1 MPDIK
6 HEVGVLAN
14 KVRRE
19 GVKAAFSAVR
29 DFSQK
34 RIASQRQ
41 KNSNPDRPTFY
52 DVLFING
59 CDYSVPHPIRYRVD
73 HQIQQLEADGVSC
86 NRVDAWNLTNEM
98 VTTARVFVIFRC
110 PCTKQIRDFIALAKK
125 LNKRV
130 LFDID
135 DLVVDTVYTDK
146 IPFIQ
151 QMTEY
156 EKAQYDDGVIRMGET
171 LKLCDAA
178 ITTTERLATELSK
191 YVPEVFIN
199 RNVASEE
206 MVYNSERALYERDVL
221 PDLPE
226 ESVSAADMKYW
237 KWAKEHARDNDV
249 VTIGYFSGSITHNA
263 DFELVLPTLVKVLD
277 ERPEVQLHIVGD
289 LSIPEPL
296 ARFEGRITNEPFCD
310 WKGLPRRIAS
320 VDINIAPLEQ
330 TIFNEAKSEN
340 KWVEAALVKT
350 PTIASN
356 VGAFKKMIH
365 DGETGILCDDSS
377 SWYQALIKLVDSRGE
392 RERIGCNAYNWVR
405 GHATTL
411 STCQEIGALIRKIE
425 NPNIGFMLPSLN
437 ISGGVLVAIKHAEIL
452 QRHGYDVMLMDDSL
466 TEDVAVDGKLLEF
479 GDSVFPVVVSRSVR
493 NRFDH
498 YLLRGQIDQA
508 VATMWTTV
516 DALRQYPG
524 AVSVKYLVQG
534 FEPDFYQPCDP
545 LRIPANRTYSYSDIS
560 YLTVS
565 KWCEGW
571 LTSNW
576 GKEVSFATNGIDT
589 RQFEH
594 VARKW
599 DGDRI
604 RILIEG
610 DSESPYKNVDEAFR
624 VVDQLDPSKYE
635 IWYMS
640 YNGAPKDKYRVD
652 KFLHAVPHSSVG
664 RVYEQCHILL
674 KTSILESFSYPP
686 LEMMATGGVVVVIKN
701 DGNAEYLRDNEN
713 CVIYKQGDIS
723 AAVDAIEHVV
733 SDEDLRGRL
742 IAGGIETAA
751 SRDWSGI
758 ADQIV
763 ELYK

>member
-19 GVKAAFSAVR
+19 GVKATFSAVR

-41 KNSNPDRPTFY
+41 KKSNPDRPTFY

-86 NRVDAWNLTNEM
+86 DRVDAWNLTNEM

-110 PCTKQIRDFIALAKK
+110 PCTEQIRDFIALAKK

-135 DLVVDTVYTDK
+135 DLVVDTVYTDE

-151 QMTEY
+151 QMTES

-237 KWAKEHARDNDV
+237 RWAREHAREDGV

-263 DFELVLPTLVKVLD
+263 DFELVLPTLVKVLE

-320 VDINIAPLEQ
+320 VDVNIAPLEQ

-350 PTIASN
+350 PTVASN
-356 VGAFKKMIH
+356 VGAFKKMIR

-377 SWYQALIKLVDSRGE
+377 SWYQALMTLIESREE
-392 RERIGCNAYNWVR
+392 RERIGCNAYNWVK

-411 STCQEIGALIRKIE
+411 SACQEIGAFIRKIE
-425 NPNIGFMLPSLN
+425 TPNIGFMLPSLN
-437 ISGGVLVAIKHAEIL
+437 ISGGILVAIKHAEIL
-452 QRHGYDVMLMDDSL
+452 QRHGFDVMLMDDSL
-466 TEDVAVDGKLLEF
+466 TEDVAIEGKLLEF
-479 GDSVFPVVVSRSVR
+479 GESVYPVVVSRSVR

-534 FEPDFYQPCDP
+534 FEPDFYQPSDP
-545 LRIPANRTYSYSDIS
+545 LRILANRTYSYSDIS

-565 KWCEGW
+565 KWCEDW
-571 LTSNW
+571 LTSDW
-576 GKEVSFATNGIDT
+576 GQKVSFAPNGIET
-589 RQFEH
+589 RQFER

-599 DGDRI
+599 DSGRI

-652 KFLHAVPHSSVG
+652 RFLHAVPHADVG
-664 RVYEQCHILL
+664 RVYGQCHILL

-713 CVIYKQGDIS
+713 CIIYKRGDIS
-723 AAVDAIEHVV
+723 AAVDAIERVV
-733 SDEDLRGRL
+733 SDENLRGRL
-742 IAGGIETAA
+742 ISGGIETAA
-751 SRDWSGI
+751 NRDWAGI
-758 ADQIV
+758 ASQIV

>member
-41 KNSNPDRPTFY
+41 KKSNPDRTTFY

-110 PCTKQIRDFIALAKK
+110 PCTEQIRDFIALAKK

-135 DLVVDTVYTDK
+135 DLVVDTVYTDE

-151 QMTEY
+151 QMTES

-221 PDLPE
+221 PGLPE

-237 KWAKEHARDNDV
+237 RWAREHARENGV

-263 DFELVLPTLVKVLD
+263 DFELVLPTLVKVLE

-310 WKGLPRRIAS
+310 WRGLPRRIAS

-350 PTIASN
+350 PTVASN
-356 VGAFKKMIH
+356 VGAFKKMIR
-365 DGETGILCDDSS
+365 DGETGILCDDPS
-377 SWYQALIKLVDSRGE
+377 SWYQALMTLVESREE
-392 RERIGCNAYNWVR
+392 RERIGCNAYNWVK

-411 STCQEIGALIRKIE
+411 TACQEIGAFIRKIE
-425 NPNIGFMLPSLN
+425 TPNIGFMLPSLN
-437 ISGGVLVAIKHAEIL
+437 ISGGVLVAMKHAEIL
-452 QRHGYDVMLMDDSL
+452 QRHGFDVMLMDDSQS
-466 TEDVAVDGKLLEF
+466 EDAAPDGKLLEF
-479 GDSVFPVVVSRSVR
+479 GRAVLPVVVSRSAKNKR
-493 NRFDH
+493 EH
-498 YLLRGQIDQA
+498 YLLRGRIDQA
-508 VATMWTTV
+508 VATMWSTV

-524 AVSVKYLVQG
+524 AVSIQYLVQN
-534 FEPDFYQPCDP
+534 FEPDFYQPSDP
-545 LRIPANRTYSYSDIS
+545 LRILANRTYSYSDIS

-565 KWCEGW
+565 KWCEDW
-571 LTSNW
+571 LTSDW
-576 GKEVSFATNGIDT
+576 GHKVSFAPNGIET
-589 RQFEH
+589 RQFER
-594 VARKW
+594 VTRKW
-599 DGDRI
+599 DSGRI

-652 KFLHAVPHSSVG
+652 RFLHAVPHSDVG
-664 RVYEQCHILL
+664 RVYGQCHILL

-686 LEMMATGGVVVVIKN
+686 LEMMATGGAVVVIKN

-713 CVIYKQGDIS
+713 CIIFKQGDIS
-723 AAVDAIEHVV
+723 AAVDAIERVV
-733 SDEDLRGRL
+733 SDENLRSRL
-742 IAGGIETAA
+742 ISGGIETAA
-751 SRDWSGI
+751 NRDWAGI
-758 ADQIV
+758 ASQIV

>member
-41 KNSNPDRPTFY
+41 KKSNPDRPTFY

-86 NRVDAWNLTNEM
+86 NRVDAWNLTREM

-110 PCTKQIRDFIALAKK
+110 PCTEQIRDFIALAKK

-135 DLVVDTVYTDK
+135 DLVVDTVYTDE
-146 IPFIQ
+146 IPFIK
-151 QMTEY
+151 QMTES

-178 ITTTERLATELSK
+178 ITTTEGLATELSK

-263 DFELVLPTLVKVLD
+263 DFELVLPTLVKVLE
-277 ERPEVQLHIVGD
+277 ERPEVQLCIVGD

-392 RERIGCNAYNWVR
+392 RKRIGCNAYNWVR

-411 STCQEIGALIRKIE
+411 SSCQEIGALIRKIE

-466 TEDVAVDGKLLEF
+466 TEDVAIDGKLLEF

-545 LRIPANRTYSYSDIS
+545 LRILANRTYSYSDIS

-565 KWCEGW
+565 KWCEDW
-571 LTSNW
+571 LTSDW
-576 GKEVSFATNGIDT
+576 GHKVSFAPNGIET
-589 RQFEH
+589 RQFER
-594 VARKW
+594 VTRKW
-599 DGDRI
+599 DSGRI

-652 KFLHAVPHSSVG
+652 RFLHAVPHSDVG
-664 RVYEQCHILL
+664 RVYGQCHILL

-686 LEMMATGGVVVVIKN
+686 LEMMATGGAVVVIKN

-713 CVIYKQGDIS
+713 CIIFKQGDIS
-723 AAVDAIEHVV
+723 AAVDAIERVV
-733 SDEDLRGRL
+733 SDENLRSRL
-742 IAGGIETAA
+742 ISGGIETAA
-751 SRDWSGI
+751 NRDWAGI
-758 ADQIV
+758 ASQIV

>member
-34 RIASQRQ
+34 RIASQKQ
-41 KNSNPDRPTFY
+41 KKSNPDRPTFY

-110 PCTKQIRDFIALAKK
+110 PCTEQIRDFIALAKK

-135 DLVVDTVYTDK
+135 DLVVDTVYTDE

-151 QMTEY
+151 QMTES

-221 PDLPE
+221 PGLPE

-237 KWAKEHARDNDV
+237 RWAREHARENGV

-263 DFELVLPTLVKVLD
+263 DFELVLPTLVKVLE

-350 PTIASN
+350 PTVASN
-356 VGAFKKMIH
+356 VGAFKKMIR
-365 DGETGILCDDSS
+365 DGETGILCDGPS
-377 SWYQALIKLVDSRGE
+377 SWYQALMTLVESREE
-392 RERIGCNAYNWVR
+392 RERIGCNAYNWVK

-411 STCQEIGALIRKIE
+411 SACQEIGAFIRKIE
-425 NPNIGFMLPSLN
+425 TPNIGFMLPSLN
-437 ISGGVLVAIKHAEIL
+437 ISGGILVAIKHAEIL
-452 QRHGYDVMLMDDSL
+452 QRHGFDVMLMDDSL
-466 TEDVAVDGKLLEF
+466 TEDVAIEGKLLEF
-479 GDSVFPVVVSRSVR
+479 GESVYPVVVSRSVR

-534 FEPDFYQPCDP
+534 FEPDFYQPSDP
-545 LRIPANRTYSYSDIS
+545 LRILANRTYSYSDIS

-565 KWCEGW
+565 KWCEDW
-571 LTSNW
+571 LTSDW
-576 GKEVSFATNGIDT
+576 GQKVSFAPNGIET
-589 RQFEH
+589 RQFER
-594 VARKW
+594 VTRKW
-599 DGDRI
+599 DSGRI

-652 KFLHAVPHSSVG
+652 KFLHAVPHSDVG
-664 RVYEQCHILL
+664 RVYGQCHILL

-713 CVIYKQGDIS
+713 CIIYKRGDIS
-723 AAVDAIEHVV
+723 AAVDAIERVV
-733 SDEDLRGRL
+733 SDENLRSRL
-742 IAGGIETAA
+742 ISGGIETAVN
-751 SRDWSGI
+751 RDWAGI
-758 ADQIV
+758 ASQIV

>member
-34 RIASQRQ
+34 RIASQKQ
-41 KNSNPDRPTFY
+41 KKSNPDRPTFY

-110 PCTKQIRDFIALAKK
+110 PCTEQIRDFIALAKK

-135 DLVVDTVYTDK
+135 DLVVDTVYTDE

-151 QMTEY
+151 QMTES

-221 PDLPE
+221 PGLPE

-237 KWAKEHARDNDV
+237 RWAREHARENGV

-263 DFELVLPTLVKVLD
+263 DFELVLPTLVKVLE

-350 PTIASN
+350 PTVASN
-356 VGAFKKMIH
+356 VGAFKKMIR
-365 DGETGILCDDSS
+365 DGETGILCDGPS
-377 SWYQALIKLVDSRGE
+377 SWYQALMTLVESREE
-392 RERIGCNAYNWVR
+392 RERIGCNAYNWVK

-411 STCQEIGALIRKIE
+411 SACQEIGAFIRKIE
-425 NPNIGFMLPSLN
+425 TPNIGFMLPSLN
-437 ISGGVLVAIKHAEIL
+437 ISGGILVAIKHAEIL
-452 QRHGYDVMLMDDSL
+452 QRHGFDVMLMDDSL
-466 TEDVAVDGKLLEF
+466 TEDVAIEGKLLEF
-479 GDSVFPVVVSRSVR
+479 GESVYPVVVSRSVR

-534 FEPDFYQPCDP
+534 FEPDFYQPSDP
-545 LRIPANRTYSYSDIS
+545 LRILANRTYSYSDIS

-565 KWCEGW
+565 KWCEDW
-571 LTSNW
+571 LTSDW
-576 GKEVSFATNGIDT
+576 GQKVSFAPNGIET
-589 RQFEH
+589 RQFER
-594 VARKW
+594 VTRKW
-599 DGDRI
+599 DSGRI

-652 KFLHAVPHSSVG
+652 KFLHAVPHSDVG
-664 RVYEQCHILL
+664 RVYGQCHILL

-713 CVIYKQGDIS
+713 CIIYKRGDIS
-723 AAVDAIEHVV
+723 AAVDAIERVV
-733 SDEDLRGRL
+733 SDENLRSRL
-742 IAGGIETAA
+742 ISGGIETAA
-751 SRDWSGI
+751 NRDWAGI
-758 ADQIV
+758 ASQIV

>member
-41 KNSNPDRPTFY
+41 KKSNPDRPTFY

-86 NRVDAWNLTNEM
+86 DRVDAWNLTNEM

-110 PCTKQIRDFIALAKK
+110 PCTEQIRDFIALAKK

-135 DLVVDTVYTDK
+135 DLVVDTVYTDE

-151 QMTEY
+151 QMTES

-237 KWAKEHARDNDV
+237 RWAREHAREDGV

-263 DFELVLPTLVKVLD
+263 DFELVLPTLVKVLE

-320 VDINIAPLEQ
+320 VDVNIAPLEQ

-350 PTIASN
+350 PTVASN
-356 VGAFKKMIH
+356 VGAFKKMIR

-377 SWYQALIKLVDSRGE
+377 SWYQALMTLIESREE
-392 RERIGCNAYNWVR
+392 RERIGCNAYNWVK

-411 STCQEIGALIRKIE
+411 SACQEIGAFIRKIE
-425 NPNIGFMLPSLN
+425 TPNIGFMLPSLN
-437 ISGGVLVAIKHAEIL
+437 ISGGILVAIKHAEIL
-452 QRHGYDVMLMDDSL
+452 QRHGFDVMLMDDSL
-466 TEDVAVDGKLLEF
+466 TEDVAIEGKLLEF
-479 GDSVFPVVVSRSVR
+479 GESVYPVVVSRSVR

-534 FEPDFYQPCDP
+534 FEPDFYQPSDP
-545 LRIPANRTYSYSDIS
+545 LRILANRTYSYSDIS

-565 KWCEGW
+565 KWCEDW
-571 LTSNW
+571 LTSDW
-576 GKEVSFATNGIDT
+576 GQKVSFAPNGIET
-589 RQFEH
+589 RQFER
-594 VARKW
+594 VASKW
-599 DGDRI
+599 DSGRI
-604 RILIEG
+604 RILSEG
-610 DSESPYKNVDEAFR
+610 DTESPYKNVDEAFR

-652 KFLHAVPHSSVG
+652 RFLHAVPHADVG
-664 RVYEQCHILL
+664 RVYGQCHILL

-713 CVIYKQGDIS
+713 CIIYKRGDIS
-723 AAVDAIEHVV
+723 AAVDAIERVV
-733 SDEDLRGRL
+733 SDENLRGRL
-742 IAGGIETAA
+742 ISGGIETAA
-751 SRDWSGI
+751 NRDWAGI
-758 ADQIV
+758 ASQIV

>member
-41 KNSNPDRPTFY
+41 KKSNPDRPTFY

-110 PCTKQIRDFIALAKK
+110 PCTEQIRDFIALAKK

-135 DLVVDTVYTDK
+135 DLVVDTVYTDE

-151 QMTEY
+151 QMTES

-221 PDLPE
+221 PGLPE

-237 KWAKEHARDNDV
+237 RWAREHARENGV

-263 DFELVLPTLVKVLD
+263 DFELVLPTLVKVLE

-350 PTIASN
+350 PTVASN
-356 VGAFKKMIH
+356 VGAFKKMIR
-365 DGETGILCDDSS
+365 DGETGILCDGPS
-377 SWYQALIKLVDSRGE
+377 SWYQALMTLVESREE
-392 RERIGCNAYNWVR
+392 RERIGCNAYNWVK

-411 STCQEIGALIRKIE
+411 SACQEIGAFIRKIE
-425 NPNIGFMLPSLN
+425 TPNIGFMLPSLN
-437 ISGGVLVAIKHAEIL
+437 ISGGILVAIKHAEIL
-452 QRHGYDVMLMDDSL
+452 QRHGFDVMLMDDSL
-466 TEDVAVDGKLLEF
+466 TEDVAIEGKLLEF
-479 GDSVFPVVVSRSVR
+479 GESVYPVVVSRSVR

-534 FEPDFYQPCDP
+534 FEPDFYQPSDP
-545 LRIPANRTYSYSDIS
+545 LRILANRTYSYSDIS

-565 KWCEGW
+565 KWCEDW
-571 LTSNW
+571 LTSDW
-576 GKEVSFATNGIDT
+576 GQKVSFAPNGIET
-589 RQFEH
+589 RQFER

-599 DGDRI
+599 DSGRI

-652 KFLHAVPHSSVG
+652 KFLHAVPHSDVG
-664 RVYEQCHILL
+664 RVYGQCHILL

-713 CVIYKQGDIS
+713 CIIYKRGDIS
-723 AAVDAIEHVV
+723 AAVDAIERVV
-733 SDEDLRGRL
+733 SDENLRSRL
-742 IAGGIETAA
+742 ISGGIETAA
-751 SRDWSGI
+751 NRDWAGI
-758 ADQIV
+758 ASQIV

>member
-41 KNSNPDRPTFY
+41 KKSNPDRPTFY

-86 NRVDAWNLTNEM
+86 DRVDAWNLTNEM

-110 PCTKQIRDFIALAKK
+110 PCTEQIRDFIALAKK

-135 DLVVDTVYTDK
+135 DLVVDTVYTDE

-151 QMTEY
+151 QMTES

-237 KWAKEHARDNDV
+237 RWAREHAREDGV

-263 DFELVLPTLVKVLD
+263 DFELVLPTLVKVLE

-320 VDINIAPLEQ
+320 VDVNIAPLEQ

-350 PTIASN
+350 PTVASN
-356 VGAFKKMIH
+356 VGAFKKMIR

-377 SWYQALIKLVDSRGE
+377 SWYQALMTLIESREE
-392 RERIGCNAYNWVR
+392 RERIGCNAYNWVK

-411 STCQEIGALIRKIE
+411 SACQEIGAFIRKIE
-425 NPNIGFMLPSLN
+425 TPNIGFMLPSLN
-437 ISGGVLVAIKHAEIL
+437 ISGGILVAIKHAEIL
-452 QRHGYDVMLMDDSL
+452 QRHGFDVMLMDDSL
-466 TEDVAVDGKLLEF
+466 TEDVAIEGKLLEF
-479 GDSVFPVVVSRSVR
+479 GESVYPVVVSRSVR

-534 FEPDFYQPCDP
+534 FEPDFYQPSDP
-545 LRIPANRTYSYSDIS
+545 LRILANRTYSYSDIS

-565 KWCEGW
+565 KWCEDW
-571 LTSNW
+571 LTSDW
-576 GKEVSFATNGIDT
+576 GQKVSFAPNGIET
-589 RQFEH
+589 RQFER

-599 DGDRI
+599 DSGRI

-610 DSESPYKNVDEAFR
+610 DSESPYKNVDEAYR

-652 KFLHAVPHSSVG
+652 RFLHAVPHADVG
-664 RVYEQCHILL
+664 RVYGQCHILL

-713 CVIYKQGDIS
+713 CIIYKRGDIS
-723 AAVDAIEHVV
+723 AAVDAIERVV
-733 SDEDLRGRL
+733 SDENLRGRL
-742 IAGGIETAA
+742 ISGGIETAA
-751 SRDWSGI
+751 NRDWAGI
-758 ADQIV
+758 ASQIV

>member
-6 HEVGVLAN
+6 HEIGVLAN

-41 KNSNPDRPTFY
+41 KKSNPDRPTFY

-110 PCTKQIRDFIALAKK
+110 PCTEQIRDFIALAKK

-135 DLVVDTVYTDK
+135 DLVVDTVYTDE

-151 QMTEY
+151 QMTES

-221 PDLPE
+221 PGLPE

-237 KWAKEHARDNDV
+237 RWAREHARENGV

-263 DFELVLPTLVKVLD
+263 DFELVLPTLVKVLE

-350 PTIASN
+350 PTVASN
-356 VGAFKKMIH
+356 VGAFKKMIR
-365 DGETGILCDDSS
+365 DGETGILCDGPS
-377 SWYQALIKLVDSRGE
+377 SWYQALMTLVESREE
-392 RERIGCNAYNWVR
+392 RERIGCNAYNWVK

-411 STCQEIGALIRKIE
+411 SACQEIGAFIRKIE
-425 NPNIGFMLPSLN
+425 TPNIGFMLPSLN
-437 ISGGVLVAIKHAEIL
+437 ISGGILVAIKHAEIL
-452 QRHGYDVMLMDDSL
+452 QRHGFDVMLMDDSL
-466 TEDVAVDGKLLEF
+466 TEDVAIEGKLLEF
-479 GDSVFPVVVSRSVR
+479 GESVYPVVVSRSVR

-534 FEPDFYQPCDP
+534 FEPDFYQPSDP
-545 LRIPANRTYSYSDIS
+545 LRILANRTYSYSDIS

-565 KWCEGW
+565 KWCEDW
-571 LTSNW
+571 LTSDW
-576 GKEVSFATNGIDT
+576 GQKVSFAPNGIET
-589 RQFEH
+589 RQFER
-594 VARKW
+594 VTRKW
-599 DGDRI
+599 DSGRI

-652 KFLHAVPHSSVG
+652 KFLHAVPHSDVG
-664 RVYEQCHILL
+664 RVYGQCHILL

-713 CVIYKQGDIS
+713 CIIYKRGDIS
-723 AAVDAIEHVV
+723 AAVDAIERVV
-733 SDEDLRGRL
+733 SDENLRSRL
-742 IAGGIETAA
+742 ISGGIETAA
-751 SRDWSGI
+751 NRDWAGI
-758 ADQIV
+758 ASQIV

>member
-41 KNSNPDRPTFY
+41 KKSNPDRPTFY

-86 NRVDAWNLTNEM
+86 DRVDAWNLTNEM

-110 PCTKQIRDFIALAKK
+110 PCTEQIRDFIALAKK

-135 DLVVDTVYTDK
+135 DLVVDTVYTDE

-151 QMTEY
+151 QMTES

-237 KWAKEHARDNDV
+237 RWAREHAREDGV

-263 DFELVLPTLVKVLD
+263 DFELVLPTLVKVLE

-320 VDINIAPLEQ
+320 VDVNIAPLEQ

-350 PTIASN
+350 PTVASN
-356 VGAFKKMIH
+356 VGAFKKMIR

-377 SWYQALIKLVDSRGE
+377 SWYQALMTLIESREE
-392 RERIGCNAYNWVR
+392 RERIGCNAYNWVK

-411 STCQEIGALIRKIE
+411 SACQEIGAFIRKIE
-425 NPNIGFMLPSLN
+425 TPNIGFMLPSLN
-437 ISGGVLVAIKHAEIL
+437 ISGGILVAIKHAEIL
-452 QRHGYDVMLMDDSL
+452 QRHGFDVMLMDDSL
-466 TEDVAVDGKLLEF
+466 TEDVAIEGKLLEF
-479 GDSVFPVVVSRSVR
+479 GESVYPVVVSRSVR

-534 FEPDFYQPCDP
+534 FEPDFYQPSDP
-545 LRIPANRTYSYSDIS
+545 LRILANRTYSYSDIS

-565 KWCEGW
+565 KWCEDW
-571 LTSNW
+571 LTSDW
-576 GKEVSFATNGIDT
+576 GQKVSFAPNGIET
-589 RQFEH
+589 RQFER

-599 DGDRI
+599 DSGRI
-604 RILIEG
+604 RILSEG

-652 KFLHAVPHSSVG
+652 RFLHAVPHADVG
-664 RVYEQCHILL
+664 RVYGQCHILL

-713 CVIYKQGDIS
+713 CIIYKRGDIS
-723 AAVDAIEHVV
+723 AAVDAIERVV
-733 SDEDLRGRL
+733 SDENLRGRL
-742 IAGGIETAA
+742 ISGGIETAA
-751 SRDWSGI
+751 NRDWAGI
-758 ADQIV
+758 ASQIV